1 MIVQCYRWRK
11 PPCVLLRGAEE
22 RGSPEA
28 GTPAHGGARLDLFS
42 LEFLSALGAIVVID
56 LVLAGDNAIVIAL
69 AARNVPRHL
78 QRRAIVAGTAG
89 ALVVRASMTLLVVWL
104 LQIPGLLLVGGTLL
118 VYIAYRLLR
127 PEKEK
132 GIHGASAEADSFW
145 GAMRTIVVAD
155 AIMGLDNVLG
165 VAGAAQGSY
174 TLVILGLLISVPIMI
189 WGSTLV
195 LRVVERHPSVVY
207 VGAAVLAWTAVK
219 MVTSEPLLA
228 DLLSTYK
235 LTIPSLYAVT
245 VFGVLWSGFVS
256 NHHRLESRISA
267 RLISFEQRRE
277 TLAAAA
283 DLPTGGQVMMKILV
297 PVDGSSSSLHAAR
310 YVAGEFLRNPELEIH
325 LLSVQ
330 GRFSRHITQFLNRKD
345 LAEFYREESEK
356 KSRAVRAFF
365 DRRNVPYIA
374 HVAVGHRAEI
384 IAASAK
390 SLGCHHIV
398 MGTARKNSLTRMFES
413 SVTNRVLELTTV
425 PVEVIA
431 GDSISNLER
440 YGIPAAIGVGLALV
454 LAADD

>member
-1 MIVQCYRWRK
+1 M
-11 PPCVLLRGAEE
+11 
-22 RGSPEA
+22 
-28 GTPAHGGARLDLFS
+28 DLFS

-56 LVLAGDNAIVIAL
+56 LMLAGDNAIVIAL

-132 GIHGASAEADSFW
+132 GIQGVSAEADSFW
-145 GAMRTIVVAD
+145 GAMRTIVIAD

-228 DLLSTYK
+228 DLLSTYD
-235 LTIPSLYAVT
+235 LTIPALYAVT

-330 GRFSRHITQFLNRKD
+330 GRFSRHISQFLNRKD

-365 DRRNVPYIA
+365 DRRNVP
-374 HVAVGHRAEI
+374 
-384 IAASAK
+384 
-390 SLGCHHIV
+390 
-398 MGTARKNSLTRMFES
+398 
-413 SVTNRVLELTTV
+413 
-425 PVEVIA
+425 
-431 GDSISNLER
+431 
-440 YGIPAAIGVGLALV
+440 
-454 LAADD
+454 